1 MAPTTRSWKGYL
13 KLSLVTC
20 AVAMAP
26 AQTDRDKT
34 RFHTLNKETGNRL
47 RMQWIDAETGDVV
60 ENEDRARGYE
70 YAKGEHIIVEEED
83 FEAIALES
91 RTTIDVDQFVPKDEV
106 DWLWT
111 GDHHY
116 LVPDDEVAV
125 EAFSVIRDAMAATK
139 TNGIARVTINKR
151 ERWVLV
157 APRDR
162 GILITT
168 LRYPYEVRSE
178 AAGFER
184 ISGVKP
190 DEKDVETM
198 RQVIRTMMGKW
209 DASKFEDRYE
219 TAVKKMLSDKQKGH
233 VLKPAPAAPD
243 APQKHEKVV
252 SMFDALR
259 RSIEAEEKKRPK
271 AESKKRGA
279 AKAPVKKSA

>member
-26 AQTDRDKT
+26 AQTDQEKT
-34 RFHTLNKETGNRL
+34 RFHTLNKATGNRL
-47 RMQWIDAETGDVV
+47 RMQWLDSETGDVV
-60 ENEDRARGYE
+60 DQEDKARGYE
-70 YAKGEHIIVEEED
+70 HAKGEHILVEDED
-83 FEAIALES
+83 FDLIALES
-91 RTTIDVDQFVPKDEV
+91 RSTIDVDQFVPEDEV

-116 LVPDDEVAV
+116 LLPDDEVAV
-125 EAFSVIRDAMAATK
+125 EAFSVIRDAMAVSK

-157 APRDR
+157 APRDL
-162 GILITT
+162 GLLITT

-184 ISGVKP
+184 ISGLEP

-198 RQVIRTMMGKW
+198 RRQMIGKW
-209 DASKFEDRYE
+209 DPSKFDDRYE
-219 TAVKKMLSDKQKGH
+219 SAVKKMLSEKQKGH
-233 VLKPAPAAPD
+233 VLKAAPAKPD
-243 APQKHEKVV
+243 APAKHEKVV

-259 RSIEAEEKKRPK
+259 RSIEAEEKRPK
-271 AESKKRGA
+271 AQSKKRAGGKSKRSA
-279 AKAPVKKSA
+279 A